1 MLLVMRYGSLIHSG
15 TEEETG
21 ISPSKTKLDLEE
33 SSLENLSGG
42 FGLDLVPAVP
52 PQNGFKTKD

>member
-1 MLLVMRYGSLIHSG
+1 MRYGSLIHSG

-52 PQNGFKTKD
+52 PPKWI